1 MLSFKQ
7 RTNELDHFE
16 KEVRDAKLVKD
27 VTKGIKMFKNLA
39 GKGKFKL
46 Q

>member
-1 MLSFKQ
+1 MLSYKQ
-7 RTNELDHFE
+7 RKHELDHFDRE
-16 KEVRDAKLVKD
+16 IKDAKLVKD